1 MLSGEKLKVAKG
13 YIDRDP
19 QIVSDL
25 ENEYIRASS
34 FARSKQ
40 RKIVGGGLL
49 VGFAVVLMLSSIA
62 FYQQRTASKLSEER
76 TRITDVI
83 DDIRAKEAEIA
94 AIAPDRVASVI
105 VEELRQR
112 PQDIDELS
120 TGVLRRLDAKESAD
134 AIANV
139 RGQIQDKIDRGLLTS
154 ITAGPNRGK
163 LEIVQRPST
172 RLFSVGFAT
181 DRRDE
186 NTADVNF
193 RFGSRRSQLTFG
205 VANFDVTSTEL
216 TPLFS
221 RIGEPV
227 IAIRD
232 VSVVPRN
239 RFVSEAKGPDTE
251 TADAVLLVPGFNT
264 TFVEALRRAGR
275 LFYTLNLRSV
285 SILFSWPSGGQT
297 FAYQADLE
305 NARFS
310 SPDLLGLV
318 DLLPEQGVRKVSAIA
333 EGMGGQV
340 LLDTLR
346 TLQTRGRGYRLD
358 QVILFLPDIDSMI
371 FDRTLRDVSGVAE
384 RVTVYV
390 DPNSTPLLVSKLYNG
405 SPRAG
410 VEVGKLATINRVEV
424 VVTSEL
430 GPSRLFVG
438 TDLTRPDV
446 VADVAAVLRGVSVE
460 QRVLQKRDDGAWLLK

>member
-1 MLSGEKLKVAKG
+1 VVASDQELIGFKQGLRLAAEEWRAASQKQRSFLLLSGEKLKVAKG

-154 ITAGPNRGK
+154 IAAGPNRGK

-193 RFGSRRSQLTFG
+193 RFG
-205 VANFDVTSTEL
+205 
-216 TPLFS
+216 
-221 RIGEPV
+221 
-227 IAIRD
+227 
-232 VSVVPRN
+232 
-239 RFVSEAKGPDTE
+239 
-251 TADAVLLVPGFNT
+251 
-264 TFVEALRRAGR
+264 
-275 LFYTLNLRSV
+275 
-285 SILFSWPSGGQT
+285 
-297 FAYQADLE
+297 
-305 NARFS
+305 
-310 SPDLLGLV
+310 
-318 DLLPEQGVRKVSAIA
+318 
-333 EGMGGQV
+333 
-340 LLDTLR
+340 
-346 TLQTRGRGYRLD
+346 
-358 QVILFLPDIDSMI
+358 
-371 FDRTLRDVSGVAE
+371 
-384 RVTVYV
+384 
-390 DPNSTPLLVSKLYNG
+390 
-405 SPRAG
+405 
-410 VEVGKLATINRVEV
+410 
-424 VVTSEL
+424 
-430 GPSRLFVG
+430 
-438 TDLTRPDV
+438 
-446 VADVAAVLRGVSVE
+446 
-460 QRVLQKRDDGAWLLK
+460 